1 MFEGLI
7 LGKADTSWWE
17 VNPALLR
24 IGVLIGLMLWPACR
38 LCAQSWL
45 NPELVNI
52 RRLQEDAR
60 RELAVL
66 PQDCAAQTPVH
77 AGFHSGFAPAADA
90 ARWVQVDLGM
100 EYPVDGV
107 VVVPATL
114 GNEMPYGFPQRFR
127 IEVGRDLLMSEP
139 ETLFESSE
147 AGARPSVYPRY
158 ADGRKVLAR
167 YVRFTAL
174 SLVPEPRQKARFI
187 FCLGELMVFSGGRN
201 VALGAGV
208 LAPTS
213 AESHPAWA
221 VQHLVDGCHAM
232 GIPSVPASNVPNGW
246 HSGIFKSPEQISW
259 VQLEFAQPESIR
271 EIRLV
276 PAHPADYPDRAGFG
290 FPIRFKVETSLDEDF
305 SSPNPVYDSSERDFT
320 NPEDTPVG
328 FAFREREVR
337 VVRVTAS
344 KLWER
349 NRDYVFALSEIQV
362 FSGEGNCASKA
373 KVSYSDQT
381 VTSRWG
387 PEFLVDGKGG
397 RGVLVD
403 EYQWLVGLAKKRVIQ
418 NQMELLLDLKQT
430 AETVAQKRLLVGGV
444 VLGVL
449 GVAGALGAVMHSRRA
464 RRKEIASMR
473 DQISRDLHDEIG
485 SSLCSI
491 RLISEMAG
499 NNQQGAS
506 TDKESMAEIRA
517 LAAESTEALRDI
529 VWLVR
534 AGDFP
539 SCVTLLE
546 QMRRAA
552 ASLLVEME
560 WKFSVVGTFSDE
572 RAPLDLH
579 RDVLL
584 FFREAL
590 HNVARHSRA
599 TLVEIAL
606 DRTESGFRLSVR
618 DNGQG
623 FDTKS
628 PVTGRGF
635 QNMRERATRI
645 SGELSIQS
653 LVGEGTCIGL
663 EVPLK

>member
-1 MFEGLI
+1 LI
-7 LGKADTSWWE
+7 LAGAHPSWLE
-17 VNPALLR
+17 VNPALLK
-24 IGVLIGLMLWPACR
+24 IGILISLMLWPAGR

-45 NPELVNI
+45 NPELARI
-52 RRLQEDAR
+52 RRLQDNARQELELLPEDC
-60 RELAVL
+60 VV
-66 PQDCAAQTPVH
+66 QTPVH
-77 AGFHSGFAPAADA
+77 AGFHGGFAPSADA
-90 ARWVQVDLGM
+90 ARWVQVDLGVD
-100 EYPVDGV
+100 YPIDGV

-127 IEVGRDLLMSEP
+127 IEVGRDSLMSEP

-147 AGARPSVYPRY
+147 AGERPSVYPRY
-158 ADGRKVLAR
+158 ADGRKVVAR

-201 VALGAGV
+201 VALGAVV

-213 AESHPAWA
+213 AESNPAWA

-232 GIPSVPASNVPNGW
+232 GIPSVPAANISNGW
-246 HSGIFKSPEQISW
+246 HSGIFKSPEQTSW
-259 VQLEFAQPESIR
+259 VQLEFSEPESIR

-290 FPIRFKVETSLDEDF
+290 FPIRFKVETSLARDF
-305 SSPNPVYDSSERDFT
+305 SNPTSVYESSGRDFT

-328 FAFREREVR
+328 FAFPELKAR

-344 KLWER
+344 RLWER
-349 NRDYVFALSEIQV
+349 NRDYVFALAEMQV
-362 FSGEGNCASKA
+362 FSGEGNCAAKA
-373 KVSYSDQT
+373 NVSFSDQT
-381 VTSRWG
+381 VTGRWG
-387 PEFLVDGKGG
+387 AEFLIDGKGG

-403 EYQWLVGLAKKRVIQ
+403 EYQWLVALAKKRVIRSKL
-418 NQMELLLDLKQT
+418 ESLSDLKQT
-430 AETVAQKRLLVGGV
+430 AETALQKRLLLCLVALV
-444 VLGVL
+444 VLGI
-449 GVAGALGAVMHSRRA
+449 AGALGFVLHARRV
-464 RRKEIASMR
+464 RRKEIAGIR
-473 DQISRDLHDEIG
+473 DQISKDLHDEIG

-491 RLISEMAG
+491 RLISEMVG
-499 NNQQGAS
+499 SDQKKGYS
-506 TDKESMAEIRA
+506 DSESMAEIRA

-529 VWLVR
+529 VWLVK

-539 SCVTLLE
+539 SCVMLLE
-546 QMRRAA
+546 QMRRSA
-552 ASLLVEME
+552 ASLLIGME
-560 WKFSVVGTFSDE
+560 WGFTVEGTFSDE

-599 TLVEIAL
+599 ALVKITLA
-606 DRTESGFRLSVR
+606 RTTLGFYLSVS

-623 FDTKS
+623 FDTEA
-628 PVTGRGF
+628 PVAGRGMH
-635 QNMRERATRI
+635 NMRERAAR
-645 SGELSIQS
+645 LSAVLSVQS
-653 LVGEGTCIGL
+653 RVGEGTLIAL